1 MFYQN
6 YVYLCNVRQG
16 QELAHTTSLG
26 LAKFNFNLYTM
37 NATMKVINL
46 DEIRPKQYKSN
57 IERYGEDGCIIC
69 GRPLSERDMENGKF
83 VHMLPN
89 GDITDSQ
96 ELDGKIPDN
105 ADLGWWQVG
114 CTCYK
119 NFLKAANTKPVKTW
133 MVENGYSE

>member
-1 MFYQN
+1 MHCETGTN
-6 YVYLCNVRQG
+6 
-16 QELAHTTSLG
+16 T
-26 LAKFNFNLYTM
+26 YTYHFPGTHKVKHQIFIEM
-37 NATMKVINL
+37 ATTMKVINL
-46 DEIRPKQYKSN
+46 DEIRPKQYESN

-96 ELDGKIPDN
+96 ELDGKIPEN
-105 ADLGWWQVG
+105 HDLGWWQVG

-119 NFLKAANTKPVKTW
+119 NFLKAAYTKPVKTW
-133 MVENGYSE
+133 MVENGYAE